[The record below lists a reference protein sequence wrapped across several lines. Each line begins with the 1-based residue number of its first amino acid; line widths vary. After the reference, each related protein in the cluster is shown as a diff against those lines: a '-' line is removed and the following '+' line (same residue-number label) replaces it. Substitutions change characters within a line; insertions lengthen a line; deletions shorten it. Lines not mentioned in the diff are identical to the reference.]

1 MCRDQSMQLC
11 LFHAAK
17 IDKHVTTN
25 KLFEFLFALT
35 ENILTYIKTPYLH
48 ISFLNIFE
56 ISFCKYQQS
65 TAHTPLFLIYL
76 VDLSPLPPLFDLILV
91 ILPQY

>member
-1 MCRDQSMQLC
+1 MATVLFSRITYTGYPYLFTLINICLVYFIMCRDQSMQLC

-35 ENILTYIKTPYLH
+35 ENILTYIKTPLLTH
-48 ISFLNIFE
+48 IFS
-56 ISFCKYQQS
+56 
-65 TAHTPLFLIYL
+65 
-76 VDLSPLPPLFDLILV
+76 
-91 ILPQY
+91 

>member
-1 MCRDQSMQLC
+1 MATVLFSRITYTGYPYLFTLIYFIMCRDQSMQLC

-35 ENILTYIKTPYLH
+35 GNILTYIKTPLLTH
-48 ISFLNIFE
+48 IFS
-56 ISFCKYQQS
+56 
-65 TAHTPLFLIYL
+65 
-76 VDLSPLPPLFDLILV
+76 
-91 ILPQY
+91 

>member
-17 IDKHVTTN
+17 IDKPATTN

-35 ENILTYIKTPYLH
+35 ENILTYIKTPLLTH
-48 ISFLNIFE
+48 I
-56 ISFCKYQQS
+56 
-65 TAHTPLFLIYL
+65 
-76 VDLSPLPPLFDLILV
+76 LS
-91 ILPQY
+91 

>member
-17 IDKHVTTN
+17 IDKPTTTN

-35 ENILTYIKTPYLH
+35 GNILTYIKTSLLTY
-48 ISFLNIFE
+48 IF
-56 ISFCKYQQS
+56 S
-65 TAHTPLFLIYL
+65 
-76 VDLSPLPPLFDLILV
+76 
-91 ILPQY
+91 